1 MSLAPQRYL
10 LTTSALGKWLG
21 INDANQLPDVPDSIA
36 VKVLHALRAFDSH
49 SWLAIEPSTT
59 RLGFHKF
66 SDLELPGSLK
76 KISRIISSER
86 INNFAKLYQSEP
98 SSWTE
103 LPDNLEQS
111 LGILV
116 ATTDPSYRWCQPG
129 VDDLPNL
136 EKEFS
141 RLFQD
146 FAEID
151 IYDPYLFSGLAG
163 QSTKI
168 DPSLRTFSKNRYVQT
183 IDFLCGALLATGGK
197 VTINLRCP
205 IKAESSEV
213 GLKDS
218 VHSYSQVV
226 DARPGIHAAL
236 QSIAKKHNGAVTF
249 LLDIRF
255 ERHKGRHG
263 RADMAGEWLHGRFIV
278 IPGACV
284 ITSDRSMDFVGLRYL
299 SDGGAPA
306 DKLGLLD
313 NVLVRLRPTPLS
325 EEISRRWATLD
336 QPFSGPL
343 HKIGAEL

>member
-10 LTTSALGKWLG
+10 LTVSALGKWLG
-21 INDANQLPDVPDSIA
+21 INESNKLSGVSDQVAT
-36 VKVLHALRAFDSH
+36 KVLQALRGFDSQA
-49 SWLAIEPSTT
+49 WLAIEPRTN
-59 RLGFHKF
+59 RLGFHGL
-66 SDLELPGSLK
+66 SDLELSGSLK
-76 KISRIISSER
+76 KISKIISSER
-86 INNFAKLYQSEP
+86 VSSFSKLYESEP
-98 SSWTE
+98 NSWIE
-103 LPDNLEQS
+103 LPEDLDRSLE
-111 LGILV
+111 ILV
-116 ATTDPSYRWCQPG
+116 ATINLSYLWCQPG
-129 VDDLPNL
+129 VDDLQNL

-146 FAEID
+146 FTEID
-151 IYDPYLFSGLAG
+151 IYDPYLFSGLTG
-163 QSTKI
+163 QSTRI
-168 DPSLRTFSKNRYVQT
+168 DPSLRAFSKNRYVQT
-183 IDFLCGALLATGGK
+183 IDFLCGALLSKGGK
-197 VTINLRCP
+197 VAINLRCP

-218 VHSYSQVV
+218 VQVYSQVAS
-226 DARPGIHAAL
+226 ARPGIHAAL

-249 LLDIRF
+249 SLDIRF

-284 ITSDRSMDFVGLRYL
+284 IASDRSMDFVGLRYS

-313 NVLVRLRPTPLS
+313 NMLVRLRHPTPLS

-336 QPFSGPL
+336 QPFSGPVP
-343 HKIGAEL
+343 KIGA